1 MSNIK
6 LDKIE
11 DAISAIKKG
20 EIIIV
25 VDDEN
30 RENEGD
36 FITAAE
42 TINSSKI
49 NFMAK
54 NGRGL
59 ICVPMS
65 EKLCSKLSLEK
76 MVPNNTDPLE
86 TAFTVSVDLK
96 GNGVTSGVSASDRSK
111 TVKALVDKNT
121 KPQDLQ
127 RPGHIFPL
135 ISNFSFG

>member
-1 MSNIK
+1 MPANEQNLTNYSK
-6 LDKIE
+6 LNSIE
-11 DAISAIKKG
+11 DAINDIRLGKVVV
-20 EIIIV
+20 V

-59 ICVPMS
+59 ICLALDS
-65 EKLCSKLSLEK
+65 LQAKRLNLSL
-76 MVPNNTDPLE
+76 MSTNNQSRNK
-86 TAFTVSVDLK
+86 TAFTISIEAKK
-96 GNGVTSGVSASDRSK
+96 GITTEILAADALLAASIMINNSMM
-111 TVKALVDKNT
+111 L
-121 KPQDLQ
+121 
-127 RPGHIFPL
+127 
-135 ISNFSFG
+135 

>member
-1 MSNIK
+1 MGKIK

-11 DAISAIKKG
+11 DAIKSIKEG

-42 TINSSKI
+42 TIDASKI

-65 EKLCSKLSLEK
+65 EKLCSKLNLEK
-76 MVPNNTDPLE
+76 LNTSKINLIH
-86 TAFTVSVDLK
+86 DLD
-96 GNGVTSGVSASDRSK
+96 GFIELLDN
-111 TVKALVDKNT
+111 
-121 KPQDLQ
+121 
-127 RPGHIFPL
+127 
-135 ISNFSFG
+135 SN